1 MSRAALRRV
10 AVAAG
15 LSLVWIASV
24 SAQNAS
30 MAPRATLERIGEL
43 MTRSSDE
50 AATAIAAAL
59 TTWPEDPALHYVA
72 GVNDLRR
79 GAAASAESHL
89 LTTIRL
95 APKGS
100 AAYLDLGRL
109 YQEQSAVDATARA
122 KAIEIYRRLLA
133 GIDPSNGEALFQG
146 GLLLA
151 LDGRF
156 AESLPLLERLPE
168 AVRARPQVLAVLAV
182 AREGAGDSA
191 GATKAATTLA
201 ADSTLVAPDVLA
213 VQPAFARLR
222 DDRVPA
228 LLLTALDTRGVA
240 TPPVLQQLAAIHV
253 AHGRLAE
260 ARALLDRAAAS
271 GPPNAAV
278 LIDLGRIAARQ
289 GDAKAALGYLAHA
302 RSLEPQNPRIHF
314 LFGIVCVQADLG
326 REAYDSLKRAVELD
340 PDNPL
345 VNYAMGSVALHR
357 HDPSEAIPYFER
369 YVRLVPDDQR
379 GRFALGAARY
389 YSGQL
394 DEARGDLQAA
404 VGSPRTAAGAHYYL
418 ARIARQADDLVTA
431 QKEIEQALAL
441 APQHADAWAERG
453 LIETR
458 AGRYEEAERAL
469 AKALSLNPNNYDATR
484 HLAAL
489 YGRTRD
495 PRRAEQEARLASLIQ
510 ARDARMQ
517 DFLRLVEAV
526 P

>member
-1 MSRAALRRV
+1 MSRAAIRRV
-10 AVAAG
+10 ALAAG
-15 LSLVWIASV
+15 LSFVWIAGAA
-24 SAQNAS
+24 AQNAS
-30 MAPRATLERIGEL
+30 VAPRATLERIGDL

-50 AATAIAAAL
+50 AASAIAAAL

-95 APKGS
+95 APKGT

-109 YQEQSAVDATARA
+109 YQEQSAVDATARG
-122 KAIEIYRRLLA
+122 KAIEIYRRLL
-133 GIDPSNGEALFQG
+133 GVDPSNGEALFQG

-151 LDGRF
+151 LEGRF

-168 AVRARPQVLAVLAV
+168 PVRARPQVLAVLAV
-182 AREGAGDSA
+182 AREGTGDSA
-191 GATKAATTLA
+191 GATKAATALA

-228 LLLTALDTRGVA
+228 LLLAALDTRGVA
-240 TPPVLQQLAAIHV
+240 TPAALQQLAAIHV

-260 ARALLDRAAAS
+260 ARALLDRAAAA

-278 LIDLGRIAARQ
+278 LVDLGRVAAKQ
-289 GDAKAALGYLAHA
+289 GDPKAALGYLAHA
-302 RSLEPQNPRIHF
+302 RSLEPENPRIHF

-326 REAYDSLKRAVELD
+326 REAFDSLKRAVELD

-345 VNYAMGSVALHR
+345 VNYAMGAVALHR
-357 HDPSEAIPYFER
+357 HDPSESIPYFER
-369 YVRLVPDDQR
+369 YVRLVPDDLR

-394 DEARGDLQAA
+394 DEAGRDLRAA
-404 VGSPRTAAGAHYYL
+404 VASPQTAAGAHYYL
-418 ARIARQADDLVTA
+418 ARIARQADDLASA

-458 AGRYEEAERAL
+458 AGRYDEAERAL
-469 AKALSLNPNNYDATR
+469 AKALALDKDNYDATR

-495 PRRAEQEARLASLIQ
+495 PRRAEQEARLAALIQ
-510 ARDARMQ
+510 VRDARMQ

>member
-1 MSRAALRRV
+1 MRQALRTAMV
-10 AVAAG
+10 AVA
-15 LSLVWIASV
+15 LSHVWIAGAAAQAGSV
-24 SAQNAS
+24 
-30 MAPRATLERIGEL
+30 APRATLARIGEL
-43 MTRSSDE
+43 MTRNSDE
-50 AATAIAAAL
+50 AAAAIATAL
-59 TTWPEDPALHYVA
+59 STWPDDPALHYVA

-95 APKGS
+95 APAGA

-109 YQEQSAVDATARA
+109 YQEQSAADATARG
-122 KAIEIYRRLLA
+122 KAIEIYGHLL
-133 GIDPSNGEALFQG
+133 GVDPSNGEALFQS

-151 LDGRF
+151 LEGRF
-156 AESLPLLERLPE
+156 GESLHRLDRLPE
-168 AVRARPQVLAVLAV
+168 PVRARPQVLAVLAV
-182 AREGAGDSA
+182 AREGTGDST
-191 GATKAATTLA
+191 GATTAAAALA
-201 ADSTLVAPDVLA
+201 ADASLVAPDVLA

-228 LLLTALDTRGVA
+228 LLLAALDARSLA
-240 TPPVLQQLAAIHV
+240 APPALQALAAIHV

-260 ARALLDRAAAS
+260 ARAALERAAAS
-271 GPPNAAV
+271 GSPDAAV
-278 LIDLGRIAARQ
+278 LIDLGRIAAKQ
-289 GDAKAALGYLAHA
+289 GDPKAALGYLAHA
-302 RSLEPQNPRIHF
+302 RSLEPKNPRVHF

-326 REAYDSLKRAVELD
+326 REAYDALKQAVALD

-345 VNYAMGSVALHR
+345 VNYAMGAVALHR
-357 HDPSEAIPYFER
+357 HDPSESIPYFER
-369 YVRLVPDDQR
+369 YVRLVPDDLR

-389 YSGQL
+389 YTGQL
-394 DEARGDLQAA
+394 DDAARDLRAA
-404 VGSPRTAAGAHYYL
+404 ADSPKTAGGAHYYL
-418 ARIARQADDLVTA
+418 ARIARQQDDLVTA

-441 APQHADAWAERG
+441 TPQLADAWAERG

-469 AKALSLNPNNYDATR
+469 TKALALDPDNYDATR

-495 PRRAEQEARLASLIQ
+495 PRRAGEEARLATLIE
-510 ARDARMQ
+510 ARDARMK